1 MSYSHDGLEFDVTD
15 TGPIDGE
22 AVVLLHGFPQ
32 TAAEWDQLSPLL
44 HEAGYRTIAPTQRG
58 YSPGA
63 RPRGRTAYRSSKLV
77 GDVDALIRRLDAG
90 PVHLVGHDWGAAVAW
105 AYAARHPERLRSMAA
120 LSVAHPGAFMRSM
133 LSSDQARRSW
143 YFLAF
148 QPPRLPER
156 LLRQRGGRSDRLLAK
171 TGLDR
176 AGLDRVHAEVLDTGA
191 LTGAL
196 NWYRAMPFASP
207 SDLRLKVTVPTTL
220 IWSDADAALGRRGC
234 ELTERYVDAPY
245 SFHELPGV
253 SHWIP
258 EQAPEQ
264 TAEILLRF
272 WTDAE
277 VSSPAAR

>member
-1 MSYSHDGLEFDVTD
+1 MSYSHDGLRFDVTD
-15 TGPIDGE
+15 TGPLDGE
-22 AVVLLHGFPQ
+22 VVVLLHGFPQ
-32 TAAEWDQLSPLL
+32 TAAEWSLVAPLL
-44 HEAGYRTIAPTQRG
+44 HEAGYRTIAPNQRG

-63 RPRGRTAYRSSKLV
+63 RPRGRAAYRSSKLV
-77 GDVDALIRRLDAG
+77 GDIEALIRRIDAG

-105 AYAARHPERLRSMAA
+105 AYAARHPERLRSLAA
-120 LSVAHPGAFMRSM
+120 ISVAHPGAFMRSM

-156 LLRQRGGRSDRLLAK
+156 LLRQHGGRGDRLLAK
-171 TGLDR
+171 TGLDQ
-176 AGLDRVHAEVLDTGA
+176 AAVERVHAEVLDTGA

-207 SDLRLKVTVPTTL
+207 GDLRLEVKVPTAL
-220 IWSDADAALGRRGC
+220 VWSDGDTAIGRKSC
-234 ELTERYVDAPY
+234 ELTEQYVEAPY

-264 TAEILLRF
+264 TAEILLKF
-272 WTDAE
+272 WSEQPA
-277 VSSPAAR
+277 VSSSPQ